1 MIKRKGIT
9 ALAVIVG
16 LGLVMGAAQAKG
28 KKSISGVVNI
38 NTASMAELTMLPG
51 IGPSKAQAIVDY
63 RKDRPFQKPEELK
76 DVKGI
81 GDKLYASVEPNIVVS
96 GQTTATE
103 TKAAPAS
110 TQPTPAKASPGTTG
124 KAF

>member
-1 MIKRKGIT
+1 MIKRKGMIV
-9 ALAVIVG
+9 LAVIVG

-81 GDKLYASVEPNIVVS
+81 GDKLYASVEPNIAVS

-103 TKAAPAS
+103 AKAAPAS
-110 TQPTPAKASPGTTG
+110 TQPTPVKASPGTTG